1 LLTWTASSNV
11 TYRLEHAPDAGGT
24 NWTAL
29 SGDVT
34 TTSNTASKLDALTS
48 TNRMYRVHVLP

>member
-1 LLTWTASSNV
+1 
-11 TYRLEHAPDAGGT
+11 LEHAPDAGGT

-48 TNRMYRVHVLP
+48 TNSMYRVHVLP